1 MSSAANISFEP
12 GTIGVPADEWQ
23 SFCREHHIEHSPQ
36 TVGGNVYYQGGLEG
50 VEVHYAEH
58 ELRFS
63 TYWFGNAM
71 RDVARL
77 AKSAWRRWGG
87 DLSADPEIRKLMCRE
102 MGKED
107 AA

>member
-1 MSSAANISFEP
+1 MSSAANISFESD
-12 GTIGVPADEWQ
+12 TIGVPADEWDD
-23 SFCREHHIEHSPQ
+23 FCREHQIKHSPQ
-36 TVGGNVYYQGGLEG
+36 TVGDNVYYAGE
-50 VEVHYAEH
+50 VEVHYAVH

-77 AKSAWRRWGG
+77 TRLAWRRWGG
-87 DLSADPEIRKLMCRE
+87 SLAADPEIRKLMCRD